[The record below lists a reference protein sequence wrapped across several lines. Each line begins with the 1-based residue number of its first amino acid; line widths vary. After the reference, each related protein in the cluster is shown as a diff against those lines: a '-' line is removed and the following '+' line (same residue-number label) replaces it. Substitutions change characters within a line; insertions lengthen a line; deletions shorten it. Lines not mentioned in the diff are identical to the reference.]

1 MAQRAIV
8 GKWGANLAVRL
19 PRDAAAVAG
28 FTTGTAVELEA
39 HKGQVVIRS
48 ARPRYTLAELLE
60 GSSPEAMRDA
70 FEWGDD
76 VGRESVE

>member
-1 MAQRAIV
+1 MVQRAII

-28 FTTGTAVELEA
+28 FTTGTPVELDARRGE
-39 HKGQVVIRS
+39 VVIRS
-48 ARPRYTLAELLE
+48 ARPRYTLEELLE
-60 GSSPEAMRDA
+60 GSSPEAMREA
-70 FEWGDD
+70 FDWGGD